1 MILFGCCDLAL
12 ALSSYPPYPS
22 EGMESN

>member
-1 MILFGCCDLAL
+1 MLFGCCDLAL